1 MRPKLKSGLLAL
13 MLALGGAPA
22 VAGVSAGA
30 YLAALAAESD
40 NDLAKAAEYFSR
52 ALRTDYGNTSLM
64 ERAVRAY
71 VGLGRFDRALPL
83 ADRLIA
89 AGVDSQAAAIV
100 RIEEWAQEEDF
111 AAILEAQAAG
121 KVKVAPLK
129 VKVAPLVD
137 GLVAAWAKLGTGNS
151 TDAMAEFDA
160 LAEASES
167 RAFGL
172 YHKAL
177 ALALVGD
184 YDSADAILSSETNE
198 GLNLTR
204 RGVIAHVE
212 ILSQLGRD
220 ADALARLD
228 EVFGKGRDPTIA
240 GLRAA
245 LERGDTLPMTVITRP
260 ADGMAE
266 VFFTIATVLNR
277 DTPDNFVL
285 TFTRTAEALQP
296 DHVDAI
302 LMSASLL
309 ERMGCI
315 DLALAAYDRIP
326 DDSPFYHVAE
336 LGRAA
341 VLQAAGRPDEAI
353 GVLQRLSRSHD
364 ALPEVFQ
371 ALGDALRKEERWAK
385 AAAAYDRAI
394 DLYGPPVEE
403 RWALYFS
410 RGITH
415 ERQGDWAVAESDF
428 RTALKLRPDQP
439 QVLNYLG
446 YSFVEMGRNLD
457 EALAMIETAVAARPR
472 DGYITD
478 SLGWVLYRLDRY
490 PEAVVQME
498 RAVELVP
505 LDPVISDHLG
515 DVYWAVGRHRE
526 AEFQWRRALSFEPEE
541 KDATRIRRKLEVG
554 LDRVLEE
561 EGARPLA
568 VARGGRG
575 G

>member
-22 VAGVSAGA
+22 VADVSAGA

-40 NDLAKAAEYFSR
+40 NDLAKAAEYFAR

-64 ERAVRAY
+64 EKATRAY

-83 ADRLIA
+83 AERLIA

-121 KVKVAPLK
+121 KL
-129 VKVAPLVD
+129 KVAPLVD
-137 GLVAAWAKLGTGNS
+137 GLVAAWAELGTGDS
-151 TDAMAEFDA
+151 TDAMAGFDA
-160 LAEASES
+160 LAEASAS

-228 EVFGKGRDPTIA
+228 EVFGKGRDPTVA

-266 VFFTIATVLNR
+266 VFFTVATVLNR

-285 TFTRTAEALQP
+285 AFTRTAEALQP
-296 DHVDAI
+296 GHVDAT

-309 ERMGCI
+309 ERMGCF
-315 DLALAAYDRIP
+315 DLALSAYDRIP
-326 DDSPFYHVAE
+326 EDSPFYHVAE

-341 VLQAAGRPDEAI
+341 VLQAADQPDKAI

-371 ALGDALRKEERWAK
+371 TLGDALRKEERWAE
-385 AAAAYDRAI
+385 AATAYDRAI

-403 RWALYFS
+403 RWAVYFS

-446 YSFVEMGRNLD
+446 YSFVEMGQNLD

-505 LDPVISDHLG
+505 VDPVISDHLG

-541 KDATRIRRKLEVG
+541 KDATRIRRKLELG

-561 EGARPLA
+561 EGAKPLA

>member
-22 VAGVSAGA
+22 VADVSAGA

-40 NDLAKAAEYFSR
+40 NDLAKAAEYFAR

-64 ERAVRAY
+64 EKATRAY

-83 ADRLIA
+83 AERLIA

-121 KVKVAPLK
+121 KL
-129 VKVAPLVD
+129 KVAPLVD
-137 GLVAAWAKLGTGNS
+137 GLVAAWAELGTGDS
-151 TDAMAEFDA
+151 TDAMAGFDA
-160 LAEASES
+160 LAEASAS

-228 EVFGKGRDPTIA
+228 EVFGKGRDPTVA

-266 VFFTIATVLNR
+266 VFFTVATVLNR

-285 TFTRTAEALQP
+285 AFTRTAEALQP
-296 DHVDAI
+296 GHVDAT

-309 ERMGCI
+309 ERMGCF
-315 DLALAAYDRIP
+315 DLALSAYDRIP
-326 DDSPFYHVAE
+326 EDSPFYHVAE

-341 VLQAAGRPDEAI
+341 VLQAADQPDKAI

-371 ALGDALRKEERWAK
+371 TLGDALRKEERWVE
-385 AAAAYDRAI
+385 AATAYDRAI

-403 RWALYFS
+403 RWAVYFS

-446 YSFVEMGRNLD
+446 YSFVEMGQNLD

-505 LDPVISDHLG
+505 VDPVISDHLG

-541 KDATRIRRKLEVG
+541 KDATRIRRKLELG

-561 EGARPLA
+561 EGAKPLA